1 MNIKNYNF
9 FLFNIKLLFINIIL
23 LNSFNIEL
31 YSQDITGNILKNIDV
46 NASYLPNEQLKQLDY
61 LNNNTKYF
69 YPDLSANSKK
79 LARNT
84 KLFFSGAMISAG
96 ILYLMPENITNWDK
110 NSMSFSNIFHK
121 WKQNVSS
128 GPVIDKDNWVL
139 NYVAHPYCGAIYYM
153 SARSL
158 DYSVMTSFLYSAA
171 ISTFAWEYGFEA
183 LAEVPSTQDLIITPI
198 CGSILGEL
206 FHIAKKNIIQKDYK
220 ILNSKFLG
228 HFTIFL
234 LDPFNEISDLLIK
247 EKYISENKQACYVS
261 LTPQFNINKIQK
273 LEYSILISV
282 YF

>member
-1 MNIKNYNF
+1 
-9 FLFNIKLLFINIIL
+9 
-23 LNSFNIEL
+23 
-31 YSQDITGNILKNIDV
+31 
-46 NASYLPNEQLKQLDY
+46 
-61 LNNNTKYF
+61 
-69 YPDLSANSKK
+69 
-79 LARNT
+79 
-84 KLFFSGAMISAG
+84 
-96 ILYLMPENITNWDK
+96 
-110 NSMSFSNIFHK
+110 
-121 WKQNVSS
+121 
-128 GPVIDKDNWVL
+128 
-139 NYVAHPYCGAIYYM
+139 M

-158 DYSVMTSFLYSAA
+158 GYSVMTSFLYSAA